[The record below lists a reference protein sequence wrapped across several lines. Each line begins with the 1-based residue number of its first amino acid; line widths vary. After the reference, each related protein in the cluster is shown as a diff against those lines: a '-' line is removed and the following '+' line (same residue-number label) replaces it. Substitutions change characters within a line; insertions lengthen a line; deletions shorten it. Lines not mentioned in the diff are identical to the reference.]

1 MAFWRNKENNEPNQ
15 TPVDS
20 TEDHGGTGN
29 SREKKKSL
37 NRWKVIVALLTT
49 FIVLL
54 GILYGAISY
63 TSTPS
68 FCATCHEMAAE
79 HVTFQASAHNQI
91 KCTECHIEPGA
102 ANLVIHKV
110 ESLKE
115 VYYHI
120 VGPPDPIIQTVAVT
134 DENCKQCHSK
144 NRLIS
149 ANGDLIVNHEG
160 HIEEG
165 IPCITCHSG
174 VAHAKVV
181 ERGING
187 SNTYDYW
194 KMSNAKKLIDEEY
207 VRPNMGTCIDC
218 HDQVN
223 QGKKPWKD
231 IAYSLPEKPEE
242 QKKKDSTY
250 VFKPTPEM
258 EAGVLERDVPEN
270 TQKIILQALGHQ
282 KDGVKISMDCFVCH
296 QKINTP
302 KNHDEKSWGKQHGDF
317 ALDDLDKCLDCHQ
330 DSKWVKKFEK
340 QDIRDLLSGTKEKE
354 LIAQKQMTVKELSRT
369 NNFCFTCHQ
378 VTRPEDHLDRYTW
391 LTDTHRFGGD
401 TKEAREGCYAC
412 HDFYKP
418 DPIKGL
424 TAPSDVYCQFCH
436 QNGFKDE
443 SISSIEKGNKK

>member
-1 MAFWRNKENNEPNQ
+1 MAFWIKKENIEPDQ
-15 TPVDS
+15 KPVEW
-20 TEDHGGTGN
+20 TENHEEYKN

-37 NRWKVIVALLTT
+37 HHWKLIVAALTA
-49 FIVLL
+49 FLALL
-54 GILYGAISY
+54 GLIYGAISY
-63 TSTPS
+63 TSTPP

-91 KCTECHIEPGA
+91 KCTECHIKPGT

-115 VYYHI
+115 VYSHI
-120 VGPPDPIIQTVAVT
+120 VGPPDTIIQTVAVS

-149 ANGDLIVNHEG
+149 ATGDLIVNHDG

-181 ERGING
+181 ERGINR

-194 KMSNAKKLIDEEY
+194 TTANAKKLIDEEY

-231 IAYSLPEKPEE
+231 IAYSLPENPAE
-242 QKKKDSTY
+242 KKDSDSISA
-250 VFKPTPEM
+250 FKPTPEM

-302 KNHDEKSWGKQHGDF
+302 KNHGEETWGKRHGYF
-317 ALDDLDKCLDCHQ
+317 ALNDLNECLKCHQ
-330 DSKWVKKFEK
+330 DSKWVKKFK
-340 QDIRDLLSGTKEKE
+340 QQDIRELLSEDKE
-354 LIAQKQMTVKELSRT
+354 LEKSVQYPISIKELSRK
-369 NNFCFTCHQ
+369 NDFCITCHS
-378 VTRPEDHLDRYTW
+378 VSRPDDHLDRYTW
-391 LTDTHRFGGD
+391 LTDTHRMAGD
-401 TKEAREGCYAC
+401 SKEAREGCYVC
-412 HDFYKP
+412 HNFEKP
-418 DPIKGL
+418 EPSKGI

-436 QNGFKDE
+436 KNGFVGETIASVK
-443 SISSIEKGNKK
+443 